1 MISMDLEDYIE
12 EVKFQMT
19 EWDYLEEEM
28 ILEWEDKAREWV
40 EHHSDRQIL
49 KKGEDITVLFKD
61 EELPE
66 TMARKYYRAIRD
78 QKDDDYWKNF
88 DLLDR

>member
-12 EVKFQMT
+12 EVKYQMT

-28 ILEWEDKAREWV
+28 ILSWEDKAREWV
-40 EHHSDRQIL
+40 DHHADRQII

-66 TMARKYYRAIRD
+66 TMARKYYRAI
-78 QKDDDYWKNF
+78 KDRTEEQYWRHF

>member
-1 MISMDLEDYIE
+1 MISMDLEDFIE

-28 ILEWEDKAREWV
+28 ILEWEDKARDWV
-40 EHHSDRQIL
+40 AHHSDRQII
-49 KKGEDITVLFKD
+49 KKGEDVTILYKD
-61 EELPE
+61 EDLFE
-66 TMARKYYRAIRD
+66 TIARKYYRAKRD
-78 QKDDDYWKNF
+78 QNEETYWKNF